1 VEYRSLGGS
10 ELAVSE
16 IALGTWL
23 TLGSSIDADA
33 TRRMVEHAFG
43 LGINFFDTADVY
55 SDGDCEVALGRA
67 LRALPRDQVV
77 VASKCYFASRDHPE
91 SEGLS
96 RSNIKA
102 SVEGSLR
109 RLDTDY
115 IDLYQCHRA
124 DPDTPLEETLG
135 AFANLIQAGKLRHW
149 GVSEWSPEEIE
160 RACALARQQGAPAP
174 ISNQTEYSMLRRG
187 VETRLLP
194 VSSRVGVST
203 LAWSP
208 LAQGVL
214 TGKYS
219 GGRRP
224 EGSRAADGFRRQF
237 MEKLL
242 GDERAARV
250 DGLRPF
256 ADALGIS
263 VAQLALAWC
272 LRGTNVASL
281 IVGATRETQ
290 LDDNAGASG
299 RSLPAEVREG
309 IDRLFPAPRPGSL
322 E

>member
-1 VEYRSLGGS
+1 VEYRRLGRS

-23 TLGSSIDADA
+23 TLGSSIDTDA
-33 TRRMVEHAFG
+33 TRRMVHHAFG

-55 SDGDCEVALGRA
+55 SDGDCEVALGGA

-77 VASKCYFASRDHPE
+77 VASKCYFASPDHPD

-96 RSNIKA
+96 RANVTA

-109 RLDTDY
+109 RLGTDY

-135 AFANLIQAGKLRHW
+135 AFASLIQAGKLRHW

-160 RACALARQQGAPAP
+160 RACALALEHGAPGP
-174 ISNQTEYSMLRRG
+174 ISNQTEYSLLRRG
-187 VETRLLP
+187 VEAGLLP
-194 VSSRVGVST
+194 ASSRAGVST

-208 LAQGVL
+208 LAQGIL

-224 EGSRAADGFRRQF
+224 RGSRAADGFRH
-237 MEKLL
+237 
-242 GDERAARV
+242 
-250 DGLRPF
+250 
-256 ADALGIS
+256 
-263 VAQLALAWC
+263 
-272 LRGTNVASL
+272 
-281 IVGATRETQ
+281 
-290 LDDNAGASG
+290 
-299 RSLPAEVREG
+299 
-309 IDRLFPAPRPGSL
+309 
-322 E
+322 